1 MPLVKAMTWIL
12 QISLSCKC
20 FCRIYSDEV
29 MIVYWL
35 ISLNYCLKTLLQFT
49 AYMTIN
55 IVVLRKNIL
64 PELIEIEDRKWMMV
78 KQNKIYRSY
87 RRHNISNLEIT
98 LSATVQIK

>member
-35 ISLNYCLKTLLQFT
+35 ISLNYCLKTLLPFT
-49 AYMTIN
+49 AYMTITKYSSFKEKYFT
-55 IVVLRKNIL
+55 RT
-64 PELIEIEDRKWMMV
+64 DRDWG
-78 KQNKIYRSY
+78 
-87 RRHNISNLEIT
+87 
-98 LSATVQIK
+98 